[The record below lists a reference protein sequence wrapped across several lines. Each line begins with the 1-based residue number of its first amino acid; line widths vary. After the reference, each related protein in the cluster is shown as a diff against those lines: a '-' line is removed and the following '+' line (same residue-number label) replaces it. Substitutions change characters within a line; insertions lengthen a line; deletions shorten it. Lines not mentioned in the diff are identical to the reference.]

1 MKMLANKRD
10 DVTNA
15 IDVGS
20 LYVIRFDRGLHV
32 MIVWAPIDSPCSL
45 KQSTANS
52 HFFFVIKSSMSVMF
66 LSSHSTK

>member
-10 DVTNA
+10 DVTDA

-20 LYVIRFDRGLHV
+20 LYMIRFDRGLHV

-45 KQSTANS
+45 KLSTENS
-52 HFFFVIKSSMSVMF
+52 FFFVLNVVC
-66 LSSHSTK
+66 L